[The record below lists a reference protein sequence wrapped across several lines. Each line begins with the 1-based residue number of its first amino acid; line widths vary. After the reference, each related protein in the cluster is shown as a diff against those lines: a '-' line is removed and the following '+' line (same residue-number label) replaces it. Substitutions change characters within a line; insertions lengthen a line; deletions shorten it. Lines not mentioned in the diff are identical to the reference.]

1 MSDKKPELSAAMK
14 SKVEPKVFKKNPII
28 GTKFT
33 IAISSA
39 KGGVGKSTFATNLAL
54 ALKTSECKVGLLDA
68 DIYGPSIPKMF
79 GIDEKPKSDGQKLE
93 PILKYDIQ
101 CMSIGFLTDQQT
113 PMIWRGPMVT
123 SAIKTFTQKV
133 NWKDLDFIIVD
144 MPPGTGDTQ
153 LTFSQEIKMD
163 GAIIVS
169 TPQEVALLDVKRGIK
184 MFDKLGVQILG
195 LIDNMSSFTGDD
207 GKKYAI
213 FGEGGVKRT
222 AEEFNKEFLGE
233 IPIDPEVGKLGDQGK
248 PIVESN
254 PENKISQIYINLA
267 KKIKS
272 IYLKN

>member
-1 MSDKKPELSAAMK
+1 MTDKKPELSAAMK
-14 SKVEPKVFKKNPII
+14 NRVEPKVFKKNPII
-28 GTKFT
+28 GTKYT

-54 ALKTSECKVGLLDA
+54 ALKKVGCKVGLLDA

-79 GIDEKPKSDGQKLE
+79 GIDEKPKSDGQKLD
-93 PILKYDIQ
+93 PILKYDVQ
-101 CMSIGFLTDQQT
+101 CMSIGFLADQQT

-184 MFDKLGVQILG
+184 MFDKLGVKILG
-195 LIDNMSSFTGDD
+195 LVDNMSYFIGDD
-207 GKKYAI
+207 GKKYKI

-233 IPIDPEVGKLGDQGK
+233 IIIDPKVGKAADEGK
-248 PIVESN
+248 PIVELD
-254 PENKISQIYINLA
+254 PENEISKIYINLA
-267 KKIKS
+267 NKVKTEFIK
-272 IYLKN
+272 

>member
-1 MSDKKPELSAAMK
+1 MTDKKPELSAAIK

-54 ALKTSECKVGLLDA
+54 ALKQIGCKVGILDA

-79 GIDEKPKSDGQKLE
+79 GINEKPKSDGQKLD
-93 PILKYDIQ
+93 PIIKYDIQ
-101 CMSIGFLTDQQT
+101 CMSIGFLADQQT

-184 MFDKLGVQILG
+184 MFDKLGVKILG
-195 LIDNMSSFTGDD
+195 LVDNMSFFKAED
-207 GKKYAI
+207 GKKYHL
-213 FGEGGVKRT
+213 FGEGGVKKT
-222 AEEFNKEFLGE
+222 AEEFSKEFLGE
-233 IPIDPEVGKLGDQGK
+233 IPIDPDVGKSGDNGK
-248 PIVESN
+248 PIVEEN
-254 PENKISQIYINLA
+254 PDNEISKIYLDFA

-272 IYLKN
+272 TYL